1 MAASK
6 NGIIFSCGYVITASG
21 MLLGASCSAKGSFGG
36 VLRLRDSVVSV
47 VFSIIKHSLIRRCSL
62 KSVFFPPSR
71 SREKISSVRKNILS
85 QTTGVN
91 SNEHIRARSPYLP
104 RLRSR
109 GGPTRARPL
118 QAARPHLRVP
128 GLPAP
133 PPRAPPR
140 LPLTHFF
147 NYYVNTAP
155 ILKGTLQL
163 TFQKSYKALPRE
175 GRERKETAH
184 VTFES

>member
-1 MAASK
+1 MWLCYNRIRNA
-6 NGIIFSCGYVITASG
+6 
-21 MLLGASCSAKGSFGG
+21 LGG
-36 VLRLRDSVVSV
+36 V
-47 VFSIIKHSLIRRCSL
+47 VFSKGIIWWGAPSPGFSRFCRFFHNQTFLDKKMLIKEC
-62 KSVFFPPSR
+62 VFPPSR

-109 GGPTRARPL
+109 GGPTPPRPL
-118 QAARPHLRVP
+118 QAARPHLQVP

-175 GRERKETAH
+175 GREGKETAH

>member
-85 QTTGVN
+85 QTTSVN

-109 GGPTRARPL
+109 GGLTRPRPSKLRGPTSGCPACPL
-118 QAARPHLRVP
+118 R
-128 GLPAP
+128 
-133 PPRAPPR
+133 PRAPLPASR
-140 LPLTHFF
+140 LLISLITMLIPLQFS
-147 NYYVNTAP
+147 
-155 ILKGTLQL
+155 KGHCSSL
-163 TFQKSYKALPRE
+163 FKNRIKHSH
-175 GRERKETAH
+175 GREEREKKQRM
-184 VTFES
+184 